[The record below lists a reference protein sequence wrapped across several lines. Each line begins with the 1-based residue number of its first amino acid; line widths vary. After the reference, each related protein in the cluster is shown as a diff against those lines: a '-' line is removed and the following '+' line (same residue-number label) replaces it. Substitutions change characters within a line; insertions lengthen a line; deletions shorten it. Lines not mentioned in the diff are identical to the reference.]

1 MQKIENFYS
10 DAIWPKMFIIIYIG
24 IALALK
30 HFYIILYSSINRV

>member
-1 MQKIENFYS
+1 MIENFYF

-30 HFYIILYSSINRV
+30 HFYIFYSSINRV